1 VILRV
6 EPDSPVPAYEQ
17 LRAQLA
23 TMIST
28 GVLPPGTRLP
38 SIRQL
43 VTDLGL
49 AANTIGRAYHELEQ
63 AGLLR
68 TRGRH
73 GTFVL
78 ASPRRLRRPP
88 PSGPSG

>member
-1 VILRV
+1 MILRV

-49 AANTIGRAYHELEQ
+49 AANAIGRAYHELEQ
-63 AGLLR
+63 AACCA
-68 TRGRH
+68 H
-73 GTFVL
+73 G
-78 ASPRRLRRPP
+78 AAMAPSSSPRRLRRPP